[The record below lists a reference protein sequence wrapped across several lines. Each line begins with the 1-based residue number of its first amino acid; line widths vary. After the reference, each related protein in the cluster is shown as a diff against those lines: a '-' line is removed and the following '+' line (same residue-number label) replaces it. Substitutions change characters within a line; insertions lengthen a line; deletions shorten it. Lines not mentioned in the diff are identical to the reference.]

1 LVPYNQPRP
10 EHISMMRGVLMILA
24 GVAVRAT
31 AAAVA
36 AGYVLAAAVAGGLM
50 ILVGTAY
57 LVHSAAQYLARASV
71 NVVVCTLSRSNVA
84 PATVSTAL
92 QASANIFSA
101 LFGSQRCS
109 QIFSQNLSIL

>member
-1 LVPYNQPRP
+1 VPYNQPRP

-36 AGYVLAAAVAGGLM
+36 AGYVLAAAAAVAGRLM

-57 LVHSAAQYLARASV
+57 
-71 NVVVCTLSRSNVA
+71 
-84 PATVSTAL
+84 
-92 QASANIFSA
+92 
-101 LFGSQRCS
+101 
-109 QIFSQNLSIL
+109 